1 MVILKIALI
10 GVGGAILAVIV
21 RQFQKEY
28 GVFVLLAV
36 CLFLMAYLTS
46 NVSVVVEFAEE
57 LGDKIQISDAYIRI
71 LFKLLAIAFIC
82 QIASNICQDL
92 GYQSISFQ
100 VEMTGEDAYSVSV
113 TVDLL
118 EGPDGAVTG
127 VERYAFPY
135 EFVEDRWVFTDFR
148 LIY

>member
-46 NVSVVVEFAEE
+46 NVSVVVEFDEE

-100 VEMTGEDAYSVSV
+100 VEIVGKLSIFILSIPIIHS
-113 TVDLL
+113 LL
-118 EGPDGAVTG
+118 ETI
-127 VERYAFPY
+127 ES
-135 EFVEDRWVFTDFR
+135 
-148 LIY
+148 LM

>member
-1 MVILKIALI
+1 MWSESGQILKARRSNGRGRKVMVILKIALI

-57 LGDKIQISDAYIRI
+57 LGD
-71 LFKLLAIAFIC
+71 
-82 QIASNICQDL
+82 
-92 GYQSISFQ
+92 
-100 VEMTGEDAYSVSV
+100 
-113 TVDLL
+113 
-118 EGPDGAVTG
+118 
-127 VERYAFPY
+127 
-135 EFVEDRWVFTDFR
+135 
-148 LIY
+148 

>member
-28 GVFVLLAV
+28 GVFVLLA
-36 CLFLMAYLTS
+36 
-46 NVSVVVEFAEE
+46 VVVEFAEE

-100 VEMTGEDAYSVSV
+100 VEIVGKLSIFILSIPIIHS
-113 TVDLL
+113 LL
-118 EGPDGAVTG
+118 ETI
-127 VERYAFPY
+127 ES
-135 EFVEDRWVFTDFR
+135 
-148 LIY
+148 LM

>member
-100 VEMTGEDAYSVSV
+100 VEIVGKLSIFILSIPIIQS
-113 TVDLL
+113 LL
-118 EGPDGAVTG
+118 ETIEA
-127 VERYAFPY
+127 
-135 EFVEDRWVFTDFR
+135 
-148 LIY
+148 LM

>member
-10 GVGGAILAVIV
+10 GVGGAILAVVV

-28 GVFVLLAV
+28 STFVLLAV

-46 NVSVVVEFAEE
+46 NVSVVADFVRE
-57 LGDKIQISDAYIRI
+57 LSDKIQISDAYIRI

-100 VEMTGEDAYSVSV
+100 VEIVGKLSIFILSIPIIQS
-113 TVDLL
+113 LL
-118 EGPDGAVTG
+118 ETIEA
-127 VERYAFPY
+127 
-135 EFVEDRWVFTDFR
+135 
-148 LIY
+148 IM